1 MRLTFRH
8 VKLLHTAIFVVLSAC
23 VLYVLYSGATARVT
37 TWTWIAVAAIVVEGL
52 ALATSGGRCPL
63 TRLAERMGATDGSVA
78 DLFLPKWFA
87 DRIFPICGTA
97 FLIGC
102 ALLAVRLVGA

>member
-8 VKLLHTAIFVVLSAC
+8 VKLIHTAIFFVLSAC
-23 VLYVLYSGATARVT
+23 VVYVVLSGATGRVT
-37 TWTWIAVAAIVVEGL
+37 MWTWIAIAAIVLEGL
-52 ALATSGGRCPL
+52 ALAASGGRCPL
-63 TRLAERMGATDGSVA
+63 TRLAERMGASDGSVA

-87 DRIFPICGTA
+87 DRIFPICGGA

-102 ALLAVRLVGA
+102 ALLAVRLLAA